1 MRDLREQLQ
10 RTLGD
15 AYRVEREL
23 GGGGMSRVFVAQE
36 TALGRTV
43 VVKVLHPEMAAA
55 VSIERFRREIRVSAQ
70 LQHPHI
76 VPVLTAGESG
86 GLPYY
91 TMPYVEGQ
99 TLRARLMSGGQLPV
113 RTATLLLR
121 EIASALAYSH
131 SHGVVH
137 RDIKPENILISAGS
151 AMVTDFGVAKALAA
165 STVQTTDALTS
176 AGIALGTPAYMAPE
190 QITADQTADARA
202 DLYAFGVVAY
212 EMLTGSPPFAAS
224 SPQSLIAAHLTM
236 QPESIDRRRS
246 DIPPALG
253 ALVMH
258 CLEKRPSDRP
268 QSGAELA
275 EALGKILSGE
285 HDGVV
290 QERRPG
296 DARRMGAIIAVVAG
310 IAIALGFAVRSR
322 GIATAT
328 TAPAAKSVAVMPFV
342 NLSPARGD
350 EYFSD
355 GMTEELI
362 DALSKLPSLK
372 VAARSSVFALG
383 RKNLPPRDVGK
394 QLGVTSVLEGTVRRS
409 GDRLRISAQLVDAS
423 TGYSLWADSY
433 DRDARDVFAIQDDIS
448 RAIVSA
454 LKVRLSGESAVLVEA
469 PTENV
474 EAHNLVLQGRFF
486 TLKRTGPDIRHAI
499 ALFSQ
504 AIALDSTYA
513 QAYAGLS
520 TAYNLLAAYA
530 TVSAADVYPKA
541 LAAARR
547 ALALDSMLGE
557 AHTALG
563 MTEYRFGWNQDLARR
578 ELERGIT
585 LAPTS
590 ALGLTVY
597 SQQLDLDGRTDS
609 AIVEARA
616 ALRAEPLSLITNT
629 MTGVAYYNARR
640 FREAEAA
647 ERKAIELD
655 STFVRSHRD
664 LGWALIAQ
672 RRFPEAEHEFEMAR
686 RLAHDT
692 PGPEAAYLDAVS
704 GHRDAA
710 IALARSLESADSEG
724 KLSNKPLYGW
734 ETAIPLEMAMMQG
747 VLGNY
752 DRAFYWLDRAYSERV
767 LPMYIRTSPQFDSL
781 RGDPRFARFVA
792 RLDSAP
798 VLGDPVKSR

>member
-1 MRDLREQLQ
+1 MSDLREQLQ
-10 RTLGD
+10 KTLGD

-36 TALGRTV
+36 IALGRAV

-76 VPVLTAGESG
+76 VPVLTAGETG
-86 GLPYY
+86 GLPYF
-91 TMPYVEGQ
+91 TMPYVEGRS
-99 TLRARLMSGGQLPV
+99 LRAELTSGGQLPI
-113 RTATLLLR
+113 RTTTLLLR

-131 SHGVVH
+131 SHGVIH
-137 RDIKPENILISAGS
+137 RDIKPENILISGGS

-165 STVQTTDALTS
+165 STLQKGDGLTS
-176 AGIALGTPAYMAPE
+176 AGVALGTPAYMAPE
-190 QITADQTADARA
+190 QITADQATDVRA
-202 DLYAFGVVAY
+202 DIYAFGVVAY
-212 EMLTGSPPFAAS
+212 EMLTGSPPFAG

-236 QPESIDRRRS
+236 QPEPIDRRRS

-253 ALVMH
+253 ALVMR
-258 CLEKRPSDRP
+258 CLEKRAADRP
-268 QSGAELA
+268 QSAAEIVD
-275 EALGKILSGE
+275 ALGKILSGE
-285 HDGVV
+285 NLAQPARARHSDRRRVAAGV
-290 QERRPG
+290 
-296 DARRMGAIIAVVAG
+296 AVVAV
-310 IAIALGFAVRSR
+310 IVIALAFVERSR
-322 GIATAT
+322 GIANTAT
-328 TAPAAKSVAVMPFV
+328 SGGKSVAVMPFV
-342 NLSPARGD
+342 NLSSASGD

-362 DALSKLPSLK
+362 DALSKLPALK
-372 VAARSSVFALG
+372 VAARSSVFAL
-383 RKNLPPRDVGK
+383 RQRNLTPRDVGK
-394 QLGVTSVLEGTVRRS
+394 ELGVTSVVEGTVRRS

-423 TGYSLWADSY
+423 TGYSLWAESY

-448 RAIVSA
+448 RAIVGA
-454 LKVRLSGESAVLVEA
+454 LKVRLARQQATLVEA

-520 TAYNLLAAYA
+520 NAYTLLAAYA
-530 TVSAADVYPKA
+530 EVSAAEVYPRA

-547 ALALDSMLGE
+547 ALALDSTLGE

-578 ELERGIT
+578 ELERGIA
-585 LAPTS
+585 LEPTN
-590 ALGLTVY
+590 ALGRTVY
-597 SQQLDLDGRTDS
+597 AQQLDFEGKTDS
-609 AIVEARA
+609 AIAQARA
-616 ALRAEPLSLITNT
+616 ALSAEPLSLITNT

-640 FREAEAA
+640 FREAEAV
-647 ERKAIELD
+647 ERNAIELD

-664 LGWALIAQ
+664 LGWALLAQ
-672 RRFPEAEHEFEMAR
+672 NRFPEAAHEFETAL

-692 PGPEAAYLDAVS
+692 PGTETAYLYAVS
-704 GHRDAA
+704 GRRAA
-710 IALARSLESADSEG
+710 AEALARALESADSAG
-724 KLSNKPLYGW
+724 RLSNRPRYGW
-734 ETAIPLEMAMMQG
+734 ETAIPLEMAMVYG
-747 VLGNY
+747 VLGNR
-752 DRAFYWLDRAYSERV
+752 DRAFYWLDRAYSERI

-781 RGDPRFARFVA
+781 RHDPRFASYVA
-792 RLDSAP
+792 RLGSTPAN
-798 VLGDPVKSR
+798 

>member
-1 MRDLREQLQ
+1 MPDIREQLQ
-10 RTLGD
+10 KTLGD

-23 GGGGMSRVFVAQE
+23 GGGGMSRVFVAHE
-36 TALGRTV
+36 IALGRTV

-55 VSIERFRREIRVSAQ
+55 VSVERFRREIRVSAR

-76 VPVLTAGESG
+76 VPVLTAGETG
-86 GLPYY
+86 GLPYF
-91 TMPYVEGQ
+91 TMPYVDGR
-99 TLRARLMSGGQLPV
+99 TLRAELTSAGPLPI

-131 SHGVVH
+131 SQGVVH

-151 AMVTDFGVAKALAA
+151 AMVTDFGVAKAVAA
-165 STVQTTDALTS
+165 STVQTSGALTT
-176 AGIALGTPAYMAPE
+176 AGVALGTPTYMAPE
-190 QITADQTADARA
+190 QITADQTADGRA
-202 DLYAFGVVAY
+202 DIYAFGVVAY

-236 QPESIDRRRS
+236 QPESIDQQRS
-246 DIPPALG
+246 HIPPALG
-253 ALVMH
+253 ALVMR
-258 CLEKRPSDRP
+258 CLEKRPADRP
-268 QSGAELA
+268 QTAGEIAETLGAV
-275 EALGKILSGE
+275 LSGE
-285 HDGVV
+285 NDRVIRPRAHRDFRKLGV
-290 QERRPG
+290 
-296 DARRMGAIIAVVAG
+296 IAG
-310 IAIALGFAVRSR
+310 IAAIVIALGFALHSR
-322 GIATAT
+322 GTATASAT
-328 TAPAAKSVAVMPFV
+328 SAAKSVAVMPFV
-342 NLSPARGD
+342 NLSSASGD

-362 DALSKLPSLK
+362 DALSKLPTLR
-372 VAARSSVFALG
+372 VAARSSVFALKQ
-383 RKNLPPRDVGK
+383 RNLAPRDVGK

-423 TGYSLWADSY
+423 SGYSLWADSY

-448 RAIVSA
+448 RAIVGA
-454 LKVRLSGESAVLVEA
+454 LKVRLAGQPATLVEA

-530 TVSAADVYPKA
+530 DVTAADVYPKA
-541 LAAARR
+541 LVAARR
-547 ALALDSMLGE
+547 ALALDSTLGE

-563 MTEYRFGWNQDLARR
+563 MTEYRFGWNQNLARR
-578 ELERGIT
+578 ELEEGIA

-597 SQQLDLDGRTDS
+597 AQQLDLDGKTDS

-640 FREAEAA
+640 FREAETA

-664 LGWALIAQ
+664 LGWALLAQ
-672 RRFPEAEHEFEMAR
+672 HRFPEAEHEFETAR

-692 PGPEAAYLDAVS
+692 PGPETAYLYAVS
-704 GHRDAA
+704 GRRAA
-710 IALARSLESADSEG
+710 AEALARALESADSAG

-734 ETAIPLEMAMMQG
+734 ETAIPLEMAMMYG
-747 VLGNY
+747 VLGNK
-752 DRAFYWLDRAYSERV
+752 DRAFYWLNRAYSERI
-767 LPMYIRTSPQFDSL
+767 LPIYIRTSPQFDSL
-781 RGDPRFARFVA
+781 RDDPRFASFLA
-792 RLDSAP
+792 RLEATQA
-798 VLGDPVKSR
+798 L

>member
-1 MRDLREQLQ
+1 MSDLREQLQ
-10 RTLGD
+10 KTLGD

-36 TALGRTV
+36 IALGRAV

-76 VPVLTAGESG
+76 VPVLTAGETG
-86 GLPYY
+86 GLPYF
-91 TMPYVEGQ
+91 TMPYVEGRS
-99 TLRARLMSGGQLPV
+99 LRAELTSGGQLPI
-113 RTATLLLR
+113 RTTTLLLR

-131 SHGVVH
+131 SHGVIH
-137 RDIKPENILISAGS
+137 RDIKPENILISGGS

-165 STVQTTDALTS
+165 STLQKGDGLTS
-176 AGIALGTPAYMAPE
+176 AGVALGTPAYMAPE
-190 QITADQTADARA
+190 QITADQATDARA
-202 DLYAFGVVAY
+202 DIYAFGVVAY
-212 EMLTGSPPFAAS
+212 EMLTGSPPFAG

-253 ALVMH
+253 ALVMR
-258 CLEKRPSDRP
+258 CLEKRAADRP
-268 QSGAELA
+268 QSAAEIVD
-275 EALGKILSGE
+275 ALGKILSGE
-285 HDGVV
+285 NLA
-290 QERRPG
+290 QPAR
-296 DARRMGAIIAVVAG
+296 ARRSDRRRIAAVVAVAAV
-310 IAIALGFAVRSR
+310 IVIALAFVERSR
-322 GIATAT
+322 GIANTAT
-328 TAPAAKSVAVMPFV
+328 SGGKSVAVMPFV
-342 NLSPARGD
+342 NLSSASGD

-362 DALSKLPSLK
+362 DALSKLPALK
-372 VAARSSVFALG
+372 VAARSSVFAL
-383 RKNLPPRDVGK
+383 RRRSLTPRDVGK
-394 QLGVTSVLEGTVRRS
+394 ELGVTSVVEGTVRRS

-423 TGYSLWADSY
+423 TGYSLWAESY

-448 RAIVSA
+448 RAIVGA
-454 LKVRLSGESAVLVEA
+454 LKVRLARQQATLVEA

-520 TAYNLLAAYA
+520 NAYTLLAAYA
-530 TVSAADVYPKA
+530 EVSAAEVYPRA

-547 ALALDSMLGE
+547 ALALDSTLGE

-578 ELERGIT
+578 ELERGIA
-585 LAPTS
+585 LEPTN
-590 ALGLTVY
+590 ALGRTVY
-597 SQQLDLDGRTDS
+597 AQQLDFEGKTDS
-609 AIVEARA
+609 AIAQARA
-616 ALRAEPLSLITNT
+616 ALSAEPLSLITNT

-640 FREAEAA
+640 FREAEAV
-647 ERKAIELD
+647 ERNAIELD

-664 LGWALIAQ
+664 LGWALLAQ
-672 RRFPEAEHEFEMAR
+672 NRFPEAAHEFETAL

-692 PGPEAAYLDAVS
+692 PGTETAYLYAVS
-704 GHRDAA
+704 GRRAA
-710 IALARSLESADSEG
+710 AEALARALESADSAG
-724 KLSNKPLYGW
+724 RLSNRPRYGW
-734 ETAIPLEMAMMQG
+734 ETAIPLEMAMVYG
-747 VLGNY
+747 VLGNR
-752 DRAFYWLDRAYSERV
+752 DRAFYWLDRAYSERI

-781 RGDPRFARFVA
+781 RHDPRFASYVA
-792 RLDSAP
+792 RLGSTPAN
-798 VLGDPVKSR
+798 

>member
-1 MRDLREQLQ
+1 MSDLREQLQ
-10 RTLGD
+10 KTLGD

-36 TALGRTV
+36 IALGRAV

-76 VPVLTAGESG
+76 VPVLTAGETG
-86 GLPYY
+86 GLPYF
-91 TMPYVEGQ
+91 TMPYVEGRS
-99 TLRARLMSGGQLPV
+99 LRAELTSGGQLPI
-113 RTATLLLR
+113 RTTTLLLR

-131 SHGVVH
+131 SHGVIH
-137 RDIKPENILISAGS
+137 RDIKPENILISGGS

-165 STVQTTDALTS
+165 STLQKGDGLTS
-176 AGIALGTPAYMAPE
+176 AGVALGTPAYMAPE
-190 QITADQTADARA
+190 QITADQAADARA
-202 DLYAFGVVAY
+202 DIYAFGVVAY
-212 EMLTGSPPFAAS
+212 EMLTGSPPFAG

-253 ALVMH
+253 ALVMR
-258 CLEKRPSDRP
+258 CLEKRAADRP
-268 QSGAELA
+268 QSAAEIVD
-275 EALGKILSGE
+275 ALGKILTGE
-285 HDGVV
+285 NLAQPARARHSD
-290 QERRPG
+290 RRRI
-296 DARRMGAIIAVVAG
+296 AAVVAVVAV
-310 IAIALGFAVRSR
+310 IVIALAFAERSR
-322 GIATAT
+322 GIGNTAT
-328 TAPAAKSVAVMPFV
+328 SGGKSVAVMPFV
-342 NLSPARGD
+342 NLSSASGD

-362 DALSKLPSLK
+362 DALSKLPALK
-372 VAARSSVFALG
+372 VAARSSVFAL
-383 RKNLPPRDVGK
+383 RQRNLTPRDVGK
-394 QLGVTSVLEGTVRRS
+394 ELGVTSVVEGTVRRS

-423 TGYSLWADSY
+423 TGYSLWAESY

-448 RAIVSA
+448 RAIVGA
-454 LKVRLSGESAVLVEA
+454 LKVRLAGQQATLVEA

-520 TAYNLLAAYA
+520 NAYTLLAAYA
-530 TVSAADVYPKA
+530 EVSAAEVYPRA

-547 ALALDSMLGE
+547 ALALDSTLGE

-578 ELERGIT
+578 ELERGIA
-585 LAPTS
+585 LEPTN
-590 ALGLTVY
+590 ALGRTVY
-597 SQQLDLDGRTDS
+597 AQQLDFEGKTDS
-609 AIVEARA
+609 AIAQARA
-616 ALRAEPLSLITNT
+616 ALSAEPLSLITNT

-640 FREAEAA
+640 FREAEAV
-647 ERKAIELD
+647 ERNAIELD

-664 LGWALIAQ
+664 LGWALLAQ
-672 RRFPEAEHEFEMAR
+672 NRFPEAAHEFETAR

-692 PGPEAAYLDAVS
+692 PGTETAYLYAVS
-704 GHRDAA
+704 GRRAA
-710 IALARSLESADSEG
+710 AEALARALESADSAG
-724 KLSNKPLYGW
+724 RLSNRPRYGW
-734 ETAIPLEMAMMQG
+734 ETAIPLEMAMVYG
-747 VLGNY
+747 VLGNR
-752 DRAFYWLDRAYSERV
+752 DRAFYWLDRAYSERI

-781 RGDPRFARFVA
+781 RHDPRFASYVA
-792 RLDSAP
+792 RLRSTPAN
-798 VLGDPVKSR
+798 